1 MGVDMAVQLRSAAL
15 ELLGRR
21 EHSVRELAGKLA
33 RRYQIPSLSPEL
45 LECLQRLADDGYQSD
60 QRFAEVFVRSRRAR
74 GYGPAFIEQ
83 ELRQRGIAADLVV
96 AAVDREDDSWKALAT
111 EHKRKKFG
119 AGAITALTEKAK
131 VVRFLRYRGF
141 LQNQIDHA
149 LGDRCAI

>member
-1 MGVDMAVQLRSAAL
+1 MSVQLKGAAL

-33 RRYQIPSLSPEL
+33 KRYQIPSLAPEL
-45 LECLQRLADDGYQSD
+45 LECLRQLADDGYQSD

-74 GYGPAFIEQ
+74 GYGPVCIEQ
-83 ELRQRGIAADLVV
+83 ELRQRGIAADLV
-96 AAVDREDDSWKALAT
+96 AAVVDRADDSWMTLAA
-111 EHKRKKFG
+111 EHRRKKFG
-119 AGAITALTEKAK
+119 AGAITAVSEKAK

-149 LGDRCAI
+149 LNDRCAI